1 MAELTEAI
9 KMVKLACH
17 GLSEKKAEDI
27 EVIDISEVSVMSDYF
42 VLASASNQN
51 QMSALV
57 RSVDEEMTK
66 AGYSLKAQEG
76 NQYSS
81 WILLDYTD
89 IIVHIFTRDDR
100 EFYGLEKLWQDGKKV
115 EIEQL

>member
-1 MAELTEAI
+1 MADSLD
-9 KMVKLACH
+9 MVKLACH

-42 VLASASNQN
+42 ILASASNQN

-66 AGYSLKAQEG
+66 AGYTLKSQEG

-89 IIVHIFTRDDR
+89 IIVHLFTREDR
-100 EFYGLEKLWQDGKKV
+100 EFYSLEKLWQDGKKV
-115 EIEQL
+115 EIEIA